1 MLGFPAGFIYCLS
14 GIFISGHSTS
24 HIFRHFNCNL
34 YQNSIH
40 IRHLQQSQ
48 EQTFNDLSNSTTRIH
63 SAVKPFISPQ
73 VQNNPEQRLLMYS
86 SKILKFITDNTLS
99 QHFVHDNITLKIL
112 SDSTLGN
119 TTNCKVKGGQSATQI
134 NLIINYPRLSQVS
147 VSEKKVKYTTQ
158 IQKCNFFF
166 FHLNQSLTC
175 ILSFLLSAT
184 IQLPASSQAIPEGS
198 NSSPGPDPLSPRIL
212 CSSPFKLVIYKQLD
226 PAETTDQI
234 KFSHIQ
240 AFNET
245 PVS

>member
-24 HIFRHFNCNL
+24 HIFRHFICNL

-166 FHLNQSLTC
+166 F
-175 ILSFLLSAT
+175 SFKPISYLYPVIFT
-184 IQLPASSQAIPEGS
+184 VCHNPIASIITG
-198 NSSPGPDPLSPRIL
+198 NSRRL
-212 CSSPFKLVIYKQLD
+212 KQLTWSR
-226 PAETTDQI
+226 PLES
-234 KFSHIQ
+234 KNS
-240 AFNET
+240 
-245 PVS
+245 V